1 MFLTEPQLDQII
13 ENTAAELG
21 WSKDV
26 LKKLGVT
33 TRSKRQAIKNPPNDN
48 HWTSPISYYFDANLR
63 KFATIANKN

>member
-33 TRSKRQAIKNPPNDN
+33 TRSKRQAIKNAPNDN
-48 HWTSPISYYFDANLR
+48 HWTSPISYYFDANIR